1 LWERGKKLAEGRNK
15 VGNIEVIFMNKILL
29 IHGANLNL
37 LGRRNPEQYG
47 NLTLKNIE
55 DLVTKEVEKYGFSVL
70 TYQSNHE
77 GYLIDTLQKEATNC
91 SGIIINPGAFSHY
104 SYAIHDALL
113 DTQLPVV
120 EVHLSKISEREEW
133 RRKSVITAACIKAIE
148 GKKEKGYVEAVEILM
163 EHLRNESN

>member
-1 LWERGKKLAEGRNK
+1 
-15 VGNIEVIFMNKILL
+15 MNKILL
-29 IHGANLNL
+29 IHGANLNF
-37 LGRRNPEQYG
+37 LGRRNPQHYG

-55 DLVTKEVEKYGFSVL
+55 DLVVKEAEKYDFSVL

-77 GYLIDTLQKEATNC
+77 GVLIDIVQQEAANC
-91 SGIIINPGAFSHY
+91 AGIIINPGAFSHY

-113 DTQLPVV
+113 DSQLPVI

-133 RRKSVITAACIKAIE
+133 RRKSVITAACIKSIE
-148 GKKEKGYVEAVEILM
+148 GKKEQGYVEAVATLL